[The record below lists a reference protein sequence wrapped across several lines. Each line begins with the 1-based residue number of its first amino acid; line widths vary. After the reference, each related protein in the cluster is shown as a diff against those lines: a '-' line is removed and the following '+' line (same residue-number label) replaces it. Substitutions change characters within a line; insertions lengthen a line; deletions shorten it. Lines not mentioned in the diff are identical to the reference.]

1 MTSRRISSDNRHAQ
15 KDKRYRHAQK
25 DREKNC
31 RKIQTGSG
39 RTDRQ
44 QASRR
49 PIGCSNQ
56 QPGSRI
62 LAFGLQWKAG
72 RQVIEGRQADY

>member
-31 RKIQTGSG
+31 RKEADEQAERYKQEVAEQIGSK
-39 RTDRQ
+39 
-44 QASRR
+44 QA
-49 PIGCSNQ
+49 
-56 QPGSRI
+56 
-62 LAFGLQWKAG
+62 
-72 RQVIEGRQADY
+72 EGI